1 MGAQEGRESLSKT
14 TLQSTAW
21 GRRQGRKKH
30 WVVRVSDHSPVAR
43 NIHPGQWRLLE
54 AEFPI
59 RGVPVSMEWA
69 HVNAT
74 VVLSHW
80 LGVH

>member
-1 MGAQEGRESLSKT
+1 MGAQEGRESLRKT
-14 TLQSTAW
+14 TLQSTVHSLWKETGKEEAL
-21 GRRQGRKKH
+21 
-30 WVVRVSDHSPVAR
+30 VVSDHSPIAR

-54 AEFPI
+54 AEFPV

-69 HVNAT
+69 HLNAT